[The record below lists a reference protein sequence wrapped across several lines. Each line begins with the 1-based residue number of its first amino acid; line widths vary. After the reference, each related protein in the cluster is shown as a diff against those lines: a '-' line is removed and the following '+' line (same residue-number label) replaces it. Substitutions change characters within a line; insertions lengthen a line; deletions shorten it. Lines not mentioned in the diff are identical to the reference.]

1 MHHVVQILEGVWRE
15 LRAGLIEGEC
25 VENILPNGH
34 CFADVMTKMCR
45 AVLTIPLDS
54 PHSFPPNDDV
64 IIIHYFDD
72 NRFAIG

>member
-1 MHHVVQILEGVWRE
+1 MHG
-15 LRAGLIEGEC
+15 
-25 VENILPNGH
+25 PNGR
-34 CFADVMTKMCR
+34 CFTDVMTKMRR

-54 PHSFPPNDDV
+54 PHSPSPFPPNDDV